1 VLTAEGKKA
10 RTTARKQKWRAD
22 NPEKV
27 RASIKKSYEKHKA
40 KRLADNKAWHA
51 ANRDKAN
58 ARMRKWREANQEKA
72 RAHVQKWQENNR
84 EKYLA
89 RMREWRANNAAY
101 CVAFRRN
108 KNIESPE
115 KLAAARVKRRA
126 RKLGATPSW
135 LTKDQLDG
143 IRLVYQAAQGLTS
156 GVLLP
161 DQSPDIYVVD
171 HIVPLQGRRVCGLH
185 VPWNLQI
192 LTYTE
197 NAAKNCYLPDEEY
210 LINYDAPGYKES
222 EKLLGKKVA

>member
-135 LTKDQLDG
+135 LTKDQLGASTGSVARYLCRRSYRAPSRPACMRPSCAVELADTNLY
-143 IRLVYQAAQGLTS
+143 RKCCEE
-156 GVLLP
+156 LL
-161 DQSPDIYVVD
+161 SA
-171 HIVPLQGRRVCGLH
+171 G
-185 VPWNLQI
+185 
-192 LTYTE
+192 
-197 NAAKNCYLPDEEY
+197 
-210 LINYDAPGYKES
+210 
-222 EKLLGKKVA
+222 